1 MLTSEQ
7 HRCSNEKR
15 NFSAEFK
22 RESAQLVV
30 DQKYTVADAAKAM
43 DVGLSTMTRWVKQL
57 RDERQGKTPKASPI
71 TPEQIEIR
79 KLRKK
84 LQRIEMENE
93 ILKKGGVLRK
103 AVRLRYAFIRDNT
116 CCWPVRLLCRV
127 LDVHPS
133 GFYAWLQQPHS
144 QRHQADLRLTGQI
157 KQFWLESGCVYG
169 YRKIHLDLRDSG
181 QQCGVNRVWRLM
193 KRVGIKAQ
201 VGYRSPRAR
210 KGEASIMSPNRLQR
224 QFNPDAPDER
234 WVTDITYIRTH
245 EGWLYLAVVVDLFS
259 RKIIGWS
266 MQSRM
271 TKDIVLNALL
281 MAVWRR
287 NPEKQVLVHSDQGS
301 QYTSHEWQS
310 FLKSHGLEGSMS
322 RRGNCHDNAVAE
334 SFFQLLKRE
343 RIKKKIYGMREE
355 ARSDIFDYIEMFYN
369 SKRRHGSSEQMSP
382 TEYENQYYQRLGSV

>member
-1 MLTSEQ
+1 MSG
-7 HRCSNEKR
+7 KR
-15 NFSAEFK
+15 YPEEFK
-22 RESAQLVV
+22 TEAVKQVV
-30 DQKYTVADAAKAM
+30 DRGYSVASVATRLDITTHSLYAWIKKYGLDSSTNKEQSDAQAEIRRLQKELKRVT
-43 DVGLSTMTRWVKQL
+43 
-57 RDERQGKTPKASPI
+57 DERDI
-71 TPEQIEIR
+71 F
-79 KLRKK
+79 KK
-84 LQRIEMENE
+84 SR
-93 ILKKGGVLRK
+93 GVLRK
-103 AVRLRYAFIRDNT
+103 AVRLRYAFIRDNS

-210 KGEASIMSPNRLQR
+210 KGEASIVSPNRLQR

-343 RIKKKIYGMREE
+343 RIKKKIYGTREE

>member
-1 MLTSEQ
+1 MSG
-7 HRCSNEKR
+7 KR
-15 NFSAEFK
+15 YPEEFK
-22 RESAQLVV
+22 TEAVKQVV
-30 DQKYTVADAAKAM
+30 DRGYSVSSVATRLDITTHSLYAWIKKYGPDSSTHKEQSDAQAEIRRLQKELKRVT
-43 DVGLSTMTRWVKQL
+43 
-57 RDERQGKTPKASPI
+57 DERDI
-71 TPEQIEIR
+71 F
-79 KLRKK
+79 KK
-84 LQRIEMENE
+84 SR
-93 ILKKGGVLRK
+93 GVLRK
-103 AVRLRYAFIRDNT
+103 TVRLRYAFIRDNAR
-116 CCWPVRLLCRV
+116 CWPIRLLCRV

-144 QRHQADLRLTGQI
+144 QRHRADLRLTGQI

-210 KGEASIMSPNRLQR
+210 KGEANIVSPNRLQR

-287 NPEKQVLVHSDQGS
+287 NPQKQVLVHSYQGS

-334 SFFQLLKRE
+334 SFFQLLKPE
-343 RIKKKIYGMREE
+343 RIKKKIYGTREE

-369 SKRRHGSSEQMSP
+369 SKRRHGSSDQMSP

>member
-1 MLTSEQ
+1 MS
-7 HRCSNEKR
+7 SKR
-15 NFSAEFK
+15 YPEEFK
-22 RESAQLVV
+22 IEA
-30 DQKYTVADAAKAM
+30 
-43 DVGLSTMTRWVKQL
+43 VKQVVERGHSVSSVATRL
-57 RDERQGKTPKASPI
+57 DITTHSLYAWIKKYEPDSSTNKEQSDAQAEIRRLQKELKRVTDERD
-71 TPEQIEIR
+71 
-79 KLRKK
+79 
-84 LQRIEMENE
+84 
-93 ILKKGGVLRK
+93 ILKKVAAYFSK
-103 AVRLRYAFIRDNT
+103 AVRLRYAFIRDNS

-127 LDVHPS
+127 LNVHPS
-133 GFYAWLQQPHS
+133 GFYTWLQQPHS
-144 QRHQADLRLTGQI
+144 PRHQADLRLTGQI

-169 YRKIHLDLRDSG
+169 YRKIHLDLRDSR
-181 QQCGVNRVWRLM
+181 QQCEINHIWRLM
-193 KRVGIKAQ
+193 KRAGIKAQ

-210 KGEASIMSPNRLQR
+210 KDEASIVTPNRLQQ
-224 QFNPDAPDER
+224 QFNPEAPDER

-259 RKIIGWS
+259 RKVIGWS

-287 NPEKQVLVHSDQGS
+287 NPQKQVLVHSDQGS

-343 RIKKKIYGMREE
+343 RIKKKIYGTREE
-355 ARSDIFDYIEMFYN
+355 ARSDVFDYIEMFYN
-369 SKRRHGSSEQMSP
+369 SKRRHGSSDQMP
-382 TEYENQYYQRLGSV
+382 QTEYENQYYQRLRSV

>member
-1 MLTSEQ
+1 MSG
-7 HRCSNEKR
+7 KR
-15 NFSAEFK
+15 YPEEFK
-22 RESAQLVV
+22 IEAVKQVV
-30 DQKYTVADAAKAM
+30 DRGHSVSSVATRLDITTHSLYAWIKKYGPDSSPNKEQSDAQAEIRRLQKELKRVT
-43 DVGLSTMTRWVKQL
+43 
-57 RDERQGKTPKASPI
+57 DERDI
-71 TPEQIEIR
+71 F
-79 KLRKK
+79 KK
-84 LQRIEMENE
+84 SR
-93 ILKKGGVLRK
+93 GVLRK

-133 GFYAWLQQPHS
+133 GFYSWLQQPYS
-144 QRHQADLRLTGQI
+144 QRHQADLRLTGWI

-181 QQCGVNRVWRLM
+181 QPCGVNRVWRLM

-201 VGYRSPRAR
+201 VGYRSPRAH
-210 KGEASIMSPNRLQR
+210 KGEASIVSPDRLQR

-287 NPEKQVLVHSDQGS
+287 NPQKQVLVHSDQGS

-343 RIKKKIYGMREE
+343 RIKKKIYGTREE

-369 SKRRHGSSEQMSP
+369 SKRRHGSSDQMSP

>member
-1 MLTSEQ
+1 MSG
-7 HRCSNEKR
+7 KR
-15 NFSAEFK
+15 YPEEFK
-22 RESAQLVV
+22 TEAVKQVV
-30 DQKYTVADAAKAM
+30 DRGYSVASVATRLDITTHSLYAWIKKYGPDSSTNKEQSDAQAEIRRLQKELKRVT
-43 DVGLSTMTRWVKQL
+43 
-57 RDERQGKTPKASPI
+57 DERDI
-71 TPEQIEIR
+71 F
-79 KLRKK
+79 KK
-84 LQRIEMENE
+84 SR
-93 ILKKGGVLRK
+93 GVLRK
-103 AVRLRYAFIRDNT
+103 AVRLRYAFIRDNS

-210 KGEASIMSPNRLQR
+210 KGEASIVSPNRLQR

-343 RIKKKIYGMREE
+343 RIKKKIYGTREE

-382 TEYENQYYQRLGSV
+382 TEYENQY